1 MNSGKIF
8 LIVILSLIITI
19 FIILYF
25 CLPSQYFDYLIN
37 MNNKEIIFSDHQKF
51 RLGSFKLK
59 LCKDNNLKTLEYF
72 NKFADE
78 NNILYTAIAGS
89 LIGSYVYNNMIPWDD
104 DIDIAIRK
112 SDWDKFYK
120 LWSENKQKPKRCFQ
134 NRRFKYKYIE
144 LYGTKFIIFKDITNK
159 NCLKLKLPHNDYE
172 ELDIGGIDI
181 GYIYYD
187 EKRKNYYESLNNK
200 KIAPEL
206 SENDKES
213 VVPYKKFGSTTI
225 RTIIP
230 ERGEKYLNEWY
241 GPQWR
246 IKEKPSKKI
255 LSKIRNKDIGKN

>member
-1 MNSGKIF
+1 MSSGKIF
-8 LIVILSLIITI
+8 LIVLLSLIITI

-51 RLGSFKLK
+51 RLDSVQLK

-78 NNILYTAIAGS
+78 NNILYTVIAGS
-89 LIGSYVYNNMIPWDD
+89 LIGSYAYNNMIPWDD
-104 DIDIAIRK
+104 DIDLAIRK
-112 SDWDKFYK
+112 SDWNKFYK
-120 LWSENKQKPKRCFQ
+120 LWSENKQKPRTYFPYLKW
-134 NRRFKYKYIE
+134 KYKYINLFGKE
-144 LYGTKFIIFKDITNK
+144 FMLFKHK
-159 NCLKLKLPHNDYE
+159 NNDAYLKLKLPHNDYCE
-172 ELDIGGIDI
+172 IDIGGIDI

-200 KIAPEL
+200 KIATEL

-230 ERGEKYLNEWY
+230 ERGEKYLDTWY

-255 LSKIRNKDIGKN
+255 LSKIRKKDIGL